1 MEVAYLSTQLMVWLF
16 ALGSYT
22 PSIHPEY
29 KGYQL
34 ILLSNPQGSKLMHLG
49 SHMEVAYLSTQ
60 LMVWLFALGSYTP
73 STHPEYHGL
82 SGCSA

>member
-1 MEVAYLSTQLMVWLF
+1 
-16 ALGSYT
+16 
-22 PSIHPEY
+22 
-29 KGYQL
+29 
-34 ILLSNPQGSKLMHLG
+34 MHFG

-82 SGCSA
+82 SVYSAE